1 LGEVVGPETD
11 IEEPKI
17 VLFPPRDGQGMRLF
31 LLSTAALL
39 LALSIRSGPEGPLV
53 TPSVANEPVAEEP
66 WYAPESL
73 DFRPTY
79 DQDASNI
86 AKQTWADHWK
96 WVKAFYEGNILS
108 QGWTDR
114 SKGLVAGVKSASG
127 QRKLRQ
133 MLNSVGKEI
142 ACEWA
147 KDYNVRKVSSAD
159 LLTWGKSLEQAK
171 AKDDGTGAELRR
183 VIEDI
188 RVQYKKK
195 RGDG

>member
-1 LGEVVGPETD
+1 
-11 IEEPKI
+11 
-17 VLFPPRDGQGMRLF
+17 
-31 LLSTAALL
+31 
-39 LALSIRSGPEGPLV
+39 
-53 TPSVANEPVAEEP
+53 
-66 WYAPESL
+66 
-73 DFRPTY
+73 
-79 DQDASNI
+79 
-86 AKQTWADHWK
+86 
-96 WVKAFYEGNILS
+96 
-108 QGWTDR
+108 
-114 SKGLVAGVKSASG
+114 
-127 QRKLRQ
+127 

-171 AKDDGTGAELRR
+171 AKDDGTGVELRR